1 MKRYNIPIIL
11 SVWCLIIL
19 LGARNVGS
27 EQQLSIDSLLE
38 KKYTEA
44 DSYFDSGF
52 KYHEAG
58 IYLEAIS
65 NYTKAIQISPIFA
78 RAYVKRGEAYLSTEN
93 YYTAISDF
101 NKAIEINSKYFEAYL
116 HRGIAY
122 IRISQYGDAIS
133 DLNKAIEIVPKSSI
147 AYNLRGFAYVKGK
160 RQYDKAISD
169 FNKAIEIQ
177 PKLATAYNNRGYAYY
192 FKGEYKKAW
201 DDINKAQNLGH
212 PVNSQ
217 FLTSLQDALR

>member
-1 MKRYNIPIIL
+1 MKQYNIPIIL
-11 SVWCLIIL
+11 SVWGLIIL
-19 LGARNVGS
+19 LGARNVGSEQQLSIHSNVGS

-65 NYTKAIQISPIFA
+65 NYTKAIEISPIFA

-101 NKAIEINSKYFEAYL
+101 NKAI
-116 HRGIAY
+116 
-122 IRISQYGDAIS
+122 
-133 DLNKAIEIVPKSSI
+133 
-147 AYNLRGFAYVKGK
+147 
-160 RQYDKAISD
+160 
-169 FNKAIEIQ
+169 
-177 PKLATAYNNRGYAYY
+177 
-192 FKGEYKKAW
+192 
-201 DDINKAQNLGH
+201 
-212 PVNSQ
+212 
-217 FLTSLQDALR
+217 